1 MNEVAIH
8 VSHTPLT
15 AVEVLAWYGSI
26 VIFELGQPLQVVS
39 EDNVIINLH
48 GSNSLTWRVRLRVAW
63 HHGAMLVVRGRHR
76 RWPHLPLALLNNF
89 FNSLNIVLGGTHHEL
104 LEQSGIQVT
113 FVK

>member
-1 MNEVAIH
+1 MTVH
-8 VSHTPLT
+8 VPHAALT
-15 AVEVLAWYGSI
+15 SVEIFAWYGSI
-26 VIFELGQPLQVVS
+26 IVFELGQPLQVVS
-39 EDNVIINLH
+39 KDNVIINLH
-48 GSNSLTWRVRLRVAW
+48 GRYSLTWRVRLRVAW